1 MNTPAPHNSQW
12 QVWVSLSQFPSNLDD
27 TANISDREYTVEVVR
42 AIVPDGG
49 RVEHGH
55 VEVKDGEAAW

>member
-1 MNTPAPHNSQW
+1 M
-12 QVWVSLSQFPSNLDD
+12 SQFPSNLDD

-55 VEVKDGEAAW
+55 VEVKDGEAA